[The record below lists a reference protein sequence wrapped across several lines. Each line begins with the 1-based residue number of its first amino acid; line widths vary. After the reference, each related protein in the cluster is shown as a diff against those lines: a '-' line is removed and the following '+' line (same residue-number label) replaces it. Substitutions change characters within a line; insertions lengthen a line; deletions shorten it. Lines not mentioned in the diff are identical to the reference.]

1 MAPSYVPDTKFYVR
15 SFTAAIWSIQLTRIA
30 WPKWTTNS
38 QKRDRQPREATPDRL
53 SVKKEIGAAK
63 TLLSKKKEPRRR
75 GSRGLVNRQGSVT
88 AAKGQLLLV
97 RLPRCTA
104 TMQSSA
110 AAIWSK
116 LLTLHHPAQ
125 HHGEFCRTLITGR
138 HSFVPTDRLFRQA
151 IKAGGFSS
159 QAIKAGGFSSTTT
172 IAMREGKCLVLHSL
186 SRQLVVLRRSLELPA
201 TITTRIGEHWCHA
214 K

>member
-1 MAPSYVPDTKFYVR
+1 
-15 SFTAAIWSIQLTRIA
+15 
-30 WPKWTTNS
+30 
-38 QKRDRQPREATPDRL
+38 
-53 SVKKEIGAAK
+53 
-63 TLLSKKKEPRRR
+63 
-75 GSRGLVNRQGSVT
+75 VNRQGSVT

-138 HSFVPTDRLFRQA
+138 HSFVPTDRLFRRA
-151 IKAGGFSS
+151 IEAGGF
-159 QAIKAGGFSSTTT
+159 GSSTTV
-172 IAMREGKCLVLHSL
+172 AMKEGKCLVLHSL
-186 SRQLVVLRRSLELPA
+186 S
-201 TITTRIGEHWCHA
+201 
-214 K
+214 